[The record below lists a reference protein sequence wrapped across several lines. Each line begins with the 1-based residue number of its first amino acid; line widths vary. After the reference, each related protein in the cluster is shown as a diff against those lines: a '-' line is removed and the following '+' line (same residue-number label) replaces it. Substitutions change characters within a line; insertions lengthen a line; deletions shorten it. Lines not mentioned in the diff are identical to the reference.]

1 MNDQNHNE
9 LYNKTYNLIQKMKL
23 SPKYKDL

>member
-23 SPKYKDL
+23 